1 MSLMNIAST
10 AINNASVGASTAS
23 KNIQNVNTDGYAREK
38 ATFSTGPG
46 NYVYVNVERMVDN
59 FTSARFR
66 SASAAAMFEK
76 AFADQMSQINS
87 AITSIA
93 YDGDGDYSN
102 AFSKAA
108 NDVYQAVI
116 KLSSDDTLPNR
127 EVLLSSLET
136 YKQVASNIDSVIDE
150 QKRGIAD
157 SIRQDMDKINSS
169 LASIESINESIRGS
183 GGAPD
188 NSALNQ
194 RDQELN
200 RLSELM
206 GIKVTYRDDGSVDIT
221 TQDGINL
228 IDKEG
233 RRDISYRFDQELDSF
248 SLLIGKHESAAHKF
262 GGEVGG
268 FVKAYEAASLTK
280 SEIGGLYHTFASEIN
295 AANQLGFTSAD
306 LPGGDLITVAPLEA
320 RGSSFNS
327 QLGGI
332 NVDALDHFA
341 KQPVRFQ
348 VTRTGG
354 GYEIHDLVNNTKT
367 TEPSLPFSYQ
377 GVDLSEAGTIQI
389 GDTFVVDPMSGSAS
403 GSQVTDDYDSI
414 ALSGSVGGGSTNAEN
429 TLNFTKVFD
438 QRSYNGS
445 GEDLHTF
452 IATTLSRIGE
462 VSKSADHRL
471 GIAESNFQ
479 SAEFMRD
486 QLQGVDLN
494 EENISLVQYQTAY
507 QAASKIIQTQTRLMD
522 ALLGVV

>member
-1 MSLMNIAST
+1 MSLMNIASN
-10 AINNASVGASTAS
+10 AISNANVGASTAS

-66 SASAAAMFEK
+66 TASAASEFEK

-93 YDGDGDYSN
+93 YSGDGDYSN

-136 YKQVASNIDSVIDE
+136 FKQVATNIDSVIDE
-150 QKRGIAD
+150 QKSGISD
-157 SIRQDMDKINSS
+157 SIRQNIESINSS
-169 LASIESINESIRGS
+169 LASIESTNKAIRGS
-183 GGAPD
+183 GGEVD
-188 NSALNQ
+188 NSVLSK

-200 RLSELM
+200 SLSEMM
-206 GIKVTYRDDGSVDIT
+206 GVKVTYRDDGSVDVT
-221 TQDGINL
+221 TQ
-228 IDKEG
+228 EG
-233 RRDISYRFDQELDSF
+233 VDLLDQEGARNISYRFDQELDRF
-248 SLLIGKHESAAHKF
+248 SLMIGNHETTAERF
-262 GGEVGG
+262 GGSVGG
-268 FVKAYEAASLTK
+268 FVKAYDALNMTK
-280 SEIGGLYHTFASEIN
+280 SEIGGLYHTFGSEIN
-295 AANQLGFTSAD
+295 NANQQGFTSAGVA
-306 LPGGDLITVAPLEA
+306 GGDLVTLPSLGA

-327 QLGGI
+327 QMGSL
-332 NVDALDHFA
+332 NVDTLDHFA
-341 KQPVRFQ
+341 KQPIRFE

-354 GYEIHDLVNNTKT
+354 GYEIHNLVDGTKT
-367 TEPSLPFSYQ
+367 TEPSLPFTYR
-377 GVDLSEAGTIQI
+377 GVDLSETGTIQI
-389 GDTFVVDPMSGSAS
+389 GDTFVVDPMSGSPS
-403 GSQVTDDYDSI
+403 GSSVTTNYDDI
-414 ALSGSVGGGSTNAEN
+414 ALSGTAGGGSTNAEN

-471 GIAESNFQ
+471 SIAESNFD
-479 SAEFMRD
+479 SAKYMRD
-486 QLQGVDLN
+486 QVQGVDLN
-494 EENISLVQYQTAY
+494 EENISLVKYQTAY
-507 QAASKIIQTQTRLMD
+507 QAASKIIQTQTRLMN
-522 ALLGVV
+522 ALLGAM